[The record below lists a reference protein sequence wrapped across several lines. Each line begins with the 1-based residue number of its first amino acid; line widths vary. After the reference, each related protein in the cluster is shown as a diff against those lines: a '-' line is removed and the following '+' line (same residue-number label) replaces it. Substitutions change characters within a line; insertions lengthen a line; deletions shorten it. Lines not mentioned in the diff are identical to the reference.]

1 MENTM
6 SQYYWGIDLGGTK
19 IEGVVLAS
27 TDEPSPL
34 LRLRVP
40 TEAERGYEHVIGQFR
55 QLVSAMEAEMGARPA
70 RIGICTPG
78 VIDPQTNNLK
88 NCNATC
94 LNGQPLARDLEQALG
109 MEVQTSNDA
118 NCFALAEARL
128 GAARG
133 AETVFGVI
141 LGSGVGGGIVV
152 GSRALYGG
160 QGIAGEWGHN
170 LLDPAGPDCY
180 CGRKGCVETILAG
193 PFLERYYA
201 DLAGEECALA
211 EIAER
216 AERGE
221 DAAAVRTID
230 RLVAYFGRG
239 IASVINVLDPH
250 VVVLGGGVSNID
262 ALYTRGVEEAARHVF
277 NYRLDTRIVRHE
289 LGDSAGVF
297 GAAMLVA

>member
-1 MENTM
+1 M
-6 SQYYWGIDLGGTK
+6 SEHYWGIDLGGTK
-19 IEGVVLAS
+19 IEGVVLTS
-27 TDEPSPL
+27 TDEPAPL

-55 QLVSAMEAEMGARPA
+55 KLVDEMAAELGARPA

-78 VIDPQTNNLK
+78 VIDPQTEKLK

-94 LNGQPLARDLEQALG
+94 LNGQPLASDLAEALAV
-109 MEVQTSNDA
+109 EIRTSNDA

-141 LGSGVGGGIVV
+141 LGSGVGGGVVV
-152 GSRALYGG
+152 GNQALYGG

-170 LLDPAGPDCY
+170 LLDASGPDCY

-201 DLAGEECALA
+201 ELAGEKRALA

-216 AERGE
+216 AERGIDE
-221 DAAAVRTID
+221 SAIGTID
-230 RLVAYFGRG
+230 RLVTYFGRG

-262 ALYTRGVEEAARHVF
+262 VLYSRGVEEAARHVF
-277 NYRLDTRIVRHE
+277 NYRMDTRIVRHE

>member
-1 MENTM
+1 M
-6 SQYYWGIDLGGTK
+6 SEHYWGIDLGGTK
-19 IEGVVLAS
+19 IEGVVLTS
-27 TDEPSPL
+27 TDEPAPL
-34 LRLRVP
+34 VRLRVP
-40 TEAERGYEHVIGQFR
+40 TEAARGYEHVIGQFR
-55 QLVSAMEAEMGARPA
+55 QLVDEMAAEIGARPA

-78 VIDPQTNNLK
+78 VIDPHTGNLK

-94 LNGQPLARDLEQALG
+94 LNGQPLARDIAEALAV
-109 MEVQTSNDA
+109 EIITSNDA

-152 GSRALYGG
+152 GNQALYGG

-170 LLDPAGPDCY
+170 LLDPSGPDCY

-201 DLAGEECALA
+201 ELAGGNRLLS
-211 EIAER
+211 EIVER
-216 AERGE
+216 AERGVDE
-221 DAAAVRTID
+221 AAISTID
-230 RLVAYFGRG
+230 RLVTYFGRG
-239 IASVINVLDPH
+239 IASVINVIDPH

-262 ALYTRGVEEAARHVF
+262 VLYSRGVEEAARHVF
-277 NYRLDTRIVRHE
+277 NYRMDTRIVRHE

>member
-1 MENTM
+1 M
-6 SQYYWGIDLGGTK
+6 SQHYWGIDLGGTK
-19 IEGVVLAS
+19 IEGVVLPS
-27 TDEPSPL
+27 TEEPVPL

-40 TEAERGYEHVIGQFR
+40 TEADRGYQHVLGQF
-55 QLVSAMEAEMGARPA
+55 QKLVEHMEREVGPRPE
-70 RIGICTPG
+70 RVGICTPG
-78 VIDPQTNNLK
+78 VIDPQTEKLK
-88 NCNATC
+88 NCNATS
-94 LNGQPLARDLEQALG
+94 LNGQLLARDLHSALH
-109 MEVQTSNDA
+109 MEIVTSNDA

-133 AETVFGVI
+133 AESVFGVI

-152 GSRALYGG
+152 GNRALYGG

-170 LLDPAGPDCY
+170 LLDAAGPACY

-193 PFLERYYA
+193 PFLERHYA
-201 DLAGEECALA
+201 ELSGQQRSLAD
-211 EIAER
+211 IAAR
-216 AERGE
+216 AESG
-221 DAAAVRTID
+221 DDAHAAATID
-230 RLVAYFGRG
+230 RLVTQFGRG
-239 IASVINVLDPH
+239 IAAVINVLDPH

-262 ALYTRGVEEAARHVF
+262 ALYTRGVEETAKHVF

>member
-1 MENTM
+1 M
-6 SQYYWGIDLGGTK
+6 SQHYWGIDLGGTK
-19 IEGVVLAS
+19 IEGVVLPS
-27 TDEPSPL
+27 TEEPAPL

-40 TEAERGYEHVIGQFR
+40 TEAALGYQHVLGQF
-55 QLVSAMEAEMGARPA
+55 QKLVEQMEREVGPRPE
-70 RIGICTPG
+70 RVGICTPG
-78 VIDPQTNNLK
+78 VIDPHTEKLK
-88 NCNATC
+88 NCNATS
-94 LNGQPLARDLEQALG
+94 LNNQPLARDLQSALQ
-109 MEVQTSNDA
+109 MEVVTSNDA

-133 AETVFGVI
+133 AESVFGVI

-152 GSRALYGG
+152 GNRALYGG

-170 LLDPAGPDCY
+170 LLDAAGPDCY

-193 PFLERYYA
+193 PFLERHYA
-201 DLAGEECALA
+201 GLSGEQRPLS
-211 EIAER
+211 EIAAR
-216 AERGE
+216 ADSGA
-221 DAAAVRTID
+221 DDHAAATID
-230 RLVAYFGRG
+230 RLVTQFGRG
-239 IASVINVLDPH
+239 IAAVINVLDPH

-262 ALYTRGVEEAARHVF
+262 ALYTRGVEEAAKHVF